1 MGKEKGNS
9 AGEILGWPS
18 TSTWGVVTY
27 IVAEWE
33 LPPVYRNAPKTP
45 AWTEQLLSTT
55 AKDLG
60 LEKRKAECSV
70 ATAVVQVKGVLSH
83 PNRDP
88 KAWDPSDASSDNEE
102 DMWEDVIAMGVL
114 DVQHTCP
121 VLQAC
126 PILQQKCKTEQDWLR
141 EADPANLPAA
151 ERKLLTSKI
160 LLLHWWLGNC
170 FRQKAR
176 ESLPG

>member
-9 AGEILGWPS
+9 AGEIPGWPS
-18 TSTWGVVTY
+18 TSMWGVAAY

-33 LPPVYRNAPKTP
+33 LPCVYRNAPKMP
-45 AWTEQLLSTT
+45 AQTEQLLSTT

-60 LEKRKAECSV
+60 LEKRKAECTGRRLWSRYR
-70 ATAVVQVKGVLSH
+70 VLTH

-88 KAWDPSDASSDNEE
+88 QAWDPSDTSSDDEE
-102 DMWEDVIAMGVL
+102 DMWEDVIARGVL

-126 PILQQKCKTEQDWLR
+126 PILQQKWKTEQDWLQ
-141 EADPANLPAA
+141 EADPANLPAP
-151 ERKLLTSKI
+151 ERKL
-160 LLLHWWLGNC
+160 
-170 FRQKAR
+170 
-176 ESLPG
+176 